1 MKQNTSF
8 AFYFVVFSL
17 LMLYGC
23 SNAEKE
29 PLTVDNILT
38 TPDEYVGQTVTVKGK
53 ATHVCAKSGM
63 KLFLEGSREVHTIR
77 VESNSTLGKFDK
89 ACVDNEVVVKG
100 ILVEEKITEADL
112 KKMEEEIVENRSV
125 THGEDGEACETEQKA
140 EGVATGSSEMDR
152 VNQFRERLAERK
164 ASEGK
169 DYLSFYHI
177 AANSYSV
184 VEK

>member
-23 SNAEKE
+23 SNAGKE

-140 EGVATGSSEMDR
+140 EGVAAGSSEMDR